1 MGICIKNGCD
11 KAAAPD
17 SNYCQMHLPENLLSS
32 RISEESWDSAT
43 SDWSEHYHQPK
54 QDIEDKTKK

>member
-1 MGICIKNGCD
+1 MGICIKNGCG

-17 SNYCQMHLPENLLSS
+17 SNYCQIHLPENLLSA
-32 RISEESWDSAT
+32 RISEESWDSAKSHG
-43 SDWSEHYHQPK
+43 SDHYQQPE